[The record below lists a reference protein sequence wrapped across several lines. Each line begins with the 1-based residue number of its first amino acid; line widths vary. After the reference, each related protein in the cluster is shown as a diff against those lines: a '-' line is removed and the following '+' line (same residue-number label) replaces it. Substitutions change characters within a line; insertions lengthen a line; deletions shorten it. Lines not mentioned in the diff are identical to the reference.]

1 MNKTS
6 ILIIFLI
13 ILLSNFF
20 TSCSTSRSVLKKNRV
35 EGDTITLQRGIPLYD
50 STNRFIAILDS
61 VLADSRCPK
70 GVRCIW
76 EGNATVKINFNN
88 LQKAIQSEFTL
99 DTHPMLNS
107 DTTLNNY
114 YIKLLELTPY
124 PEHKKKTRQQNYSAK
139 IIVKEI

>member
-1 MNKTS
+1 MNNTNR
-6 ILIIFLI
+6 LIIFSI
-13 ILLSNFF
+13 VLLSIFF

-50 STNRFIAILDS
+50 STNRFIVMLDS
-61 VLADSRCPK
+61 VLVDSRCPK

-88 LQKAIQSEFTL
+88 LQKATQSEFTL

-114 YIKLLELTPY
+114 YIKLIELSPRRKQ
-124 PEHKKKTRQQNYSAK
+124 EEMARQQDYSAK

>member
-1 MNKTS
+1 MNNTNRLVIFS
-6 ILIIFLI
+6 IVLLSIFL
-13 ILLSNFF
+13 

-35 EGDTITLQRGIPLYD
+35 EGDTITLHKGIPLYD
-50 STNRFIAILDS
+50 STNRFIVMLDS

-70 GVRCIW
+70 DVQCIW

-99 DTHPMLNS
+99 DTHPMLS
-107 DTTLNNY
+107 RDTTLNNY
-114 YIKLLELTPY
+114 YIKLIELSPHRKQ
-124 PEHKKKTRQQNYSAK
+124 EEMTRQQDYSAK